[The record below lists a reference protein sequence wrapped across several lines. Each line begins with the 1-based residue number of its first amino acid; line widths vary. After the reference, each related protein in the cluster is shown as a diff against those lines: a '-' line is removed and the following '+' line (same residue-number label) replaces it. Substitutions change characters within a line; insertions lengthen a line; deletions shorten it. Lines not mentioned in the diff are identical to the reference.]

1 MYFSEIGKNKKAGE
15 CPVLAGMGAT
25 GTLFA
30 ARECERSAFPKGT
43 LQIFNQIKHA
53 YTLECRNL
61 ALNASTKSP
70 EGDTCHVTIF
80 SAAVPVVCWVR
91 ARAQIWPPLLVMEE
105 VDCGGH
111 PLSTVLPSRAK
122 IQRDI
127 KLYKASLLAQRSRI
141 HLQCR
146 SHRECGFDPWV
157 EEIPW
162 RRSWQPTPVLLPR
175 VSHGQRSLVGYS
187 S

>member
-15 CPVLAGMGAT
+15 CPMLAGMGAT

-30 ARECERSAFPKGT
+30 AAECERSPFLKGI
-43 LQIFNQIKHA
+43 LQIFNQIKGS

-70 EGDTCHVTIF
+70 EGDTCHVTVF

-91 ARAQIWPPLLVMEE
+91 ARVQIWPPLPAMEE

-111 PLSTVLPSRAK
+111 P
-122 IQRDI
+122 
-127 KLYKASLLAQRSRI
+127 
-141 HLQCR
+141 H
-146 SHRECGFDPWV
+146 
-157 EEIPW
+157 
-162 RRSWQPTPVLLPR
+162 
-175 VSHGQRSLVGYS
+175 
-187 S
+187 